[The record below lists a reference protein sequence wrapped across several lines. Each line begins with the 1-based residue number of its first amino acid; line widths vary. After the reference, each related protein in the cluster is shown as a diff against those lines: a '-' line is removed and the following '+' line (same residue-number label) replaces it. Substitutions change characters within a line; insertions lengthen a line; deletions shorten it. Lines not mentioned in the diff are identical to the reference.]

1 MKKSDGREFESKVYD
16 CILKTLESNSYV
28 EAENIFFHKKYF
40 SKDRND
46 YIETDITVEIK
57 IQNILFL
64 IVVIECK
71 DYKTSLDVSEIEEF
85 HSKLQQ
91 IGSDNTKGIIVTSN
105 GKFRKAAI
113 NYSKSKGISLAR
125 LYNEDI
131 RYDSIM
137 AIKINDCMV
146 EGANNIIIDNNY
158 IEIERRIE
166 LLEELKQ
173 SGIISQNDIE
183 SMIKTILDV
192 KNKPMNNIKEGK
204 LENKVENLEMNNTCE
219 RLISQKTD
227 SKNDEEIE
235 ANEKVEEINIQF
247 EDIFNQ
253 LSHFLEKLQFTLNNE
268 LPYIVFVQFCK
279 SIIGSP
285 CVYGVNGEVLTI
297 ELLEELKGK
306 FPDIYTD
313 DYVLKAYKYLGEICY
328 DKDFINLIT
337 KHHSAHSIYNS
348 YVRIPFKNLSEN
360 NIGWLLENPF
370 SNRHAVYIGD
380 GYCVEA
386 GGIDQ
391 GVVKSSVYDSHW
403 WRVCKIEG
411 INYNLDDDKYDVNYL
426 LNKIQLLGIK

>member
-1 MKKSDGREFESKVYD
+1 MKKSDGREFELKVYD
-16 CILKTLESNSYV
+16 CILKAFESNSYV
-28 EAENIFFHKKYF
+28 GAENIFFHKKYF

-91 IGSDNTKGIIVTSN
+91 IGADNTKGIIVTSN
-105 GKFRKAAI
+105 GKFKKAAI
-113 NYSKSKGISLAR
+113 NYSRSKGISLAR
-125 LYNEDI
+125 L
-131 RYDSIM
+131 YDSIM

-146 EGANNIIIDNNY
+146 EGANNIIIHNNY

-183 SMIKTILDV
+183 SRIKTILDV
-192 KNKPMNNIKEGK
+192 KNKPMNNIKESK
-204 LENKVENLEMNNTCE
+204 LENKAENLEMNNTCE
-219 RLISQKTD
+219 STISQKTD
-227 SKNDEEIE
+227 SKHDDEIE
-235 ANEKVEEINIQF
+235 VNEKVEEINIQF

-328 DKDFINLIT
+328 DSNFINLIT
-337 KHHSAHSIYNS
+337 KHHSVHSIYNR

-360 NIGWLLENPF
+360 NIGWLLVDLF
-370 SNRHAVYIGD
+370 GNRHAVYIGD

-403 WRVCKIEG
+403 WRVYKIDG
-411 INYNLDDDKYDVNYL
+411 INYNLEDDKYNVNYW
-426 LNKIQLLGIK
+426 LNKIQLLEENLW

>member
-1 MKKSDGREFESKVYD
+1 MRKSDGREFESKVYD

-28 EAENIFFHKKYF
+28 GAENIFFHKKYF

-91 IGSDNTKGIIVTSN
+91 IGADNTKGIIVTSN
-105 GKFRKAAI
+105 GKFKKAAI
-113 NYSKSKGISLAR
+113 NYSRSKGISLAR
-125 LYNEDI
+125 LNNEEIQYACKLD
-131 RYDSIM
+131 YKEKVSI
-137 AIKINDCMV
+137 AEDVNKRIINNNFY
-146 EGANNIIIDNNY
+146 EG
-158 IEIERRIE
+158 ERRIE

-192 KNKPMNNIKEGK
+192 KNKPMNNIKESK
-204 LENKVENLEMNNTCE
+204 LDNKAENLEMNNTCE
-219 RLISQKTD
+219 RAISQKTD
-227 SKNDEEIE
+227 SKHDEEIKV
-235 ANEKVEEINIQF
+235 NEKVEEINIQF

-328 DKDFINLIT
+328 DKDFISLIT
-337 KHHSAHSIYNS
+337 KRHILYS
-348 YVRIPFKNLSEN
+348 YYRHYGVPIKNLSEN
-360 NIGWLLENPF
+360 NIGWLLVDLF
-370 SNRHAVYIGD
+370 GNRHAVYIGD

-386 GGIDQ
+386 RGIDY

-403 WRVCKIEG
+403 RKVCEIEG
-411 INYNLDDDKYDVNYL
+411 INYNLDDNGHNFKHW
-426 LNKIQLLGIK
+426 LNEIKLLGTR